1 MKHIYIFTIVISILA
16 LQLSFA
22 QQMPIDFSDS
32 GDTFT
37 AFGGSG
43 FSTRPNPV
51 DGADT
56 VAQFYNDGS
65 TAWQGFL
72 LNLITPV
79 DLNSQKIIT
88 LDFYAFDPNN
98 HVIMVKLENG
108 TNPDVQV
115 TVNDSGSGWENGI
128 TFNFA
133 DAVLSSDGVTPVIAT
148 GSYNRLVIYIDGGTN
163 TPGTYL
169 IDDINDGSTATDPNA
184 LDVIYT
190 DLVWSDEFNTAGA
203 YNPVDASNWHH
214 QTLLPGSNGEQFNNE
229 SQIYTN
235 RLNNSF
241 VENGALNIVA
251 IKENY
256 TDPNQPNF
264 PKTYTSARLNSKF
277 AFTYGRVDVRA
288 KLPSGNGTWPAIWTL
303 GKNINENGGYW
314 DNQGFGTTPWP
325 ACGEIDIMEHGLG
338 AVNHTSSA
346 LHTPSSS
353 GNTVNVAS
361 QVISDVAN
369 NYHIYSL
376 NWSPNQITFLVDE
389 VGYYTYKPSVKDS
402 KTWPFDLDQYI
413 LLNIAMGGYAGTID
427 PSFTQSPMII
437 DYVRVY
443 QNNALSTYEVG
454 AKNFRVYPNPA
465 SDYIKIA
472 STEVID
478 RLEVYSVLGN
488 LVISKSNS
496 LDRIDVS
503 TINPGIYLLNIYSGS
518 KKITKKVVIN

>member
-128 TFNFA
+128 NFNFVN
-133 DAVLSSDGVTPVIAT
+133 AVLSSDGVTPVNAT

-169 IDDINDGSTATDPNA
+169 IDDINNGSTPTDPNA
-184 LDVIYT
+184 LDVVYS
-190 DLVWSDEFNTAGA
+190 DLVWADEFDTNGA
-203 YNPVDASNWHH
+203 ISSANWFH
-214 QTLLPGSNGEQFNNE
+214 QTQLPAGGSWFNNE
-229 SQIYTN
+229 QQHYTN
-235 RLNNSF
+235 RIENSY
-241 VENGALNIVA
+241 VANGFLNIVA
-251 IKENY
+251 IKESF
-256 TDPNQPNF
+256 TDQGQT
-264 PKTYTSARLNSKF
+264 KQYTSARLNSKF

-288 KLPSGNGTWPAIWTL
+288 KLPSGDGTWPAIWTL
-303 GKNINENGGYW
+303 GKNVNEDGGYW
-314 DNQGFGTTPWP
+314 DNQGFGTKGWP
-325 ACGEIDIMEHGLG
+325 VCGEIDIMEHGLG

-361 QVISDVAN
+361 QVISDVATN
-369 NYHIYSL
+369 FHVFSL
-376 NWSPNQITFLVDE
+376 NWSPNQITFLVDN
-389 VGYYTYKPSVKDS
+389 VGYYTYNPSAKNPN
-402 KTWPFDLDQYI
+402 TWPFDLDQYI
-413 LLNIAMGGYAGTID
+413 LLNIAMGGIAGTID
-427 PSFTQSPMII
+427 PSFTQSPMVI
-437 DYVRVY
+437 DYVRIY
-443 QNNALSTYEVG
+443 QNNALSTDEVY

-478 RLEVYSVLGN
+478 RLEIYSILGN
-488 LVISKSNS
+488 LVISKSNY
-496 LDRIDVS
+496 LDRIDIS
-503 TINPGIYLLNIYSGS
+503 NLNPGIYLLNIYSGS
-518 KKITKKVVIN
+518 KKIAKKVVIN